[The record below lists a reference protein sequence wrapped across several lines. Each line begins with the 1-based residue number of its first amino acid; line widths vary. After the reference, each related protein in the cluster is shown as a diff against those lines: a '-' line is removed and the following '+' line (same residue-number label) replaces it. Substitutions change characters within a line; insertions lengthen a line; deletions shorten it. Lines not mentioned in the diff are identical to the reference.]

1 MPFSVFDGIR
11 ENSHGIR
18 AKVLSEFQ
26 LQKWDN

>member
-11 ENSHGIR
+11 ENSHGTH
-18 AKVLSEFQ
+18 AKVLSEFK